1 MPSMDSA
8 FASPAITVITQLIND
23 ARSRWGASSVVAVE
37 VNTELF
43 DEGLEAVTAAGG
55 PVGFDHFVVDGATVR
70 PLPASAGEGPRAYV
84 VGEDDPRP
92 LT

>member
-37 VNTELF
+37 VKEQLF

-70 PLPASAGEGPRAYV
+70 LLPPASGDTPRAFV
-84 VGEDDPRP
+84 VGEEQPHQ
-92 LT
+92 LG